1 MNAPNEPTAQDLF
14 STMSPSIGAL
24 AAALAKAQGELR
36 HAQKD
41 RENPHFKS
49 RYADLASVIDAVRE
63 PLSKNGLS
71 YTQLP
76 SSSPDG
82 VVLTTILLHTSGEWV
97 TSHLTVPLTKRDAQ
111 GVGSALTYARRY
123 ALASM
128 VGIAQEDDDGNAA
141 SKRNADDDAIDAVK
155 RDIVAELVRRGVKTR
170 PEQERAVRGAMK
182 GDLPET
188 IGEYRH
194 VLATLKAQTT
204 NEG

>member
-41 RENPHFKS
+41 RENTHFKS

>member
-41 RENPHFKS
+41 RENQHFKS